1 MFLRNVRLGAALA
14 LLLGAVTPLTAQ
26 QIAAIRGTV
35 TRSGDNQPVAGVV
48 VTLKGTTI
56 ATTTNGNGKY
66 VFLRVPAGSQTL
78 VFRWLGYAPV
88 EKTIT
93 VSTDQTVDAEL
104 EPKAVALGDLTVTA
118 ASKEPER
125 IVEAPAA
132 VSSIEPRVLQATGAT
147 GQAPLA
153 LAQTAGVDIVQSGVN
168 DFNINARG
176 FNSSLN
182 RRVLT
187 LLDGRDLAIDFLGS
201 QEWNSLTVS
210 TEDMRGMELVRG
222 PGSALYG
229 PNAFAGVLNM
239 TTLSPR
245 EALGGRVSASVGG
258 LSSKK
263 VDGRLSALFGA
274 GRYGIRVTGGYSTS
288 DTWSRSRTSIDSV
301 SATGSPFSFALRSEY
316 KEAITGAT
324 DLVIRGQTPELRAL
338 AGQTCGGVSEAC
350 AGSTRRPKGDRDLIN
365 SAYGA
370 VRLDRYFGSNVVT
383 LEGGASQVEGEVL
396 VTGIGRAQVGKTR
409 KPFLRAAYNSG
420 HLNVFGYMNRRE
432 SIDTTYLLNSGNGL
446 METGTVSHIEAQGNQ
461 TFLDGKFRVIGGASY
476 RNYALNTFGTLM
488 GLADDDRSDAV
499 KSVFGQGELRIG
511 DKVRLVGAARY
522 DEGDLFEGQVSP
534 KGAIVFT
541 PNDNHAFRF
550 TVNKAFQ
557 TANYSEFFLR
567 ANAGAP
573 VNFSALEAGLR
584 ANAQLGPALAGVPQ
598 GQLFTNSASVP
609 VLARGNAALDVE
621 KTTGYEVG
629 YKGAL
634 SEKVYVTVDLYQ
646 NNITGFITDLLPGVN
661 SAFPYWTAPAAV
673 PGAAVPGLIG
683 AIKAQLGANPATALA
698 AAGLTRD
705 ENGNTAVLVSYT
717 NAGDVDQKGL
727 DVGVGVQ
734 LTSELRADATFSFFD
749 FTVNSQRAGDQLLPN
764 TPDRKATLGLTYEGA
779 RNGLNASLSS
789 RFVAS
794 YDWAAGVF
802 VGRVPAQQQI
812 NATIGFDTG
821 EGYRLFANGVNIL
834 DQQRYQMFGGAVIG
848 RRVMFGV
855 STLF

>member
-88 EKTIT
+88 EKTVT

-245 EALGGRVSASVGG
+245 EALGGRVSASIGG

-301 SATGSPFSFALRSEY
+301 STRPGRRS
-316 KEAITGAT
+316 
-324 DLVIRGQTPELRAL
+324 RSR
-338 AGQTCGGVSEAC
+338 C
-350 AGSTRRPKGDRDLIN
+350 APNTRRP
-365 SAYGA
+365 
-370 VRLDRYFGSNVVT
+370 
-383 LEGGASQVEGEVL
+383 
-396 VTGIGRAQVGKTR
+396 
-409 KPFLRAAYNSG
+409 
-420 HLNVFGYMNRRE
+420 
-432 SIDTTYLLNSGNGL
+432 
-446 METGTVSHIEAQGNQ
+446 
-461 TFLDGKFRVIGGASY
+461 
-476 RNYALNTFGTLM
+476 
-488 GLADDDRSDAV
+488 
-499 KSVFGQGELRIG
+499 
-511 DKVRLVGAARY
+511 
-522 DEGDLFEGQVSP
+522 
-534 KGAIVFT
+534 
-541 PNDNHAFRF
+541 
-550 TVNKAFQ
+550 
-557 TANYSEFFLR
+557 
-567 ANAGAP
+567 AP
-573 VNFSALEAGLR
+573 V
-584 ANAQLGPALAGVPQ
+584 PA
-598 GQLFTNSASVP
+598 
-609 VLARGNAALDVE
+609 
-621 KTTGYEVG
+621 
-629 YKGAL
+629 
-634 SEKVYVTVDLYQ
+634 
-646 NNITGFITDLLPGVN
+646 I
-661 SAFPYWTAPAAV
+661 W
-673 PGAAVPGLIG
+673 
-683 AIKAQLGANPATALA
+683 
-698 AAGLTRD
+698 
-705 ENGNTAVLVSYT
+705 
-717 NAGDVDQKGL
+717 
-727 DVGVGVQ
+727 
-734 LTSELRADATFSFFD
+734 
-749 FTVNSQRAGDQLLPN
+749 
-764 TPDRKATLGLTYEGA
+764 
-779 RNGLNASLSS
+779 
-789 RFVAS
+789 
-794 YDWAAGVF
+794 
-802 VGRVPAQQQI
+802 
-812 NATIGFDTG
+812 
-821 EGYRLFANGVNIL
+821 
-834 DQQRYQMFGGAVIG
+834 
-848 RRVMFGV
+848 
-855 STLF
+855 